1 MRYNMSMKNT
11 PNKHILVG
19 MSPTEIQTLVT
30 EMGEKPFRATQIKK
44 WLYEKGARSIE
55 EMTDL
60 SKNFRAALAE
70 TAVVSPNTTYQV
82 IQANDGTTKFLIEL
96 ADGQKVECVTIVQDN
111 HLTACLSSQ
120 VGCTVGCPFCATGLS
135 GFRRNLSVAEIVDQF
150 LIMQLAVSKGQ
161 VAEFSPH
168 DRISRIVFMGMGEPL
183 LNYDNLLASIQI
195 INKQLGIGLRR
206 ITISTSGIIPKI
218 QALMKEKRDYNLA
231 ISLHSVDH
239 DTRDYLVPINKK
251 YTVKELLAAA
261 RDYANITKR
270 RVTFEYTMLE
280 GRNASVEDARQ
291 LAKAL
296 KGIHCHINLIAYN
309 PVGSKFQAPPRKQIV
324 EFQRVLENEGF
335 PVNIRHNHGQDDMAA
350 CGQLRV
356 YADENPSEKVL
367 RTVPA
372 SV

>member
-1 MRYNMSMKNT
+1 MSMKKSQTN
-11 PNKHILVG
+11 NVLVG
-19 MSPTEIQTLVT
+19 MTPAEIQTLVT

-44 WLYEKGARSIE
+44 WIYEKGARTID

-70 TAVVSPNTTYQV
+70 NAVLSPNTTYQV

-96 ADGQKVECVTIVQDN
+96 ADGQKVECVTIVQNN

-150 LIMQLAVSKGQ
+150 LIMQHAVSKGL

-183 LNYDNLLASIQI
+183 LNYDNLLASIGI
-195 INKQLGIGLRR
+195 LNKQTGIGLRR

-231 ISLHSVDH
+231 ISLHSVNPG
-239 DTRDYLVPINKK
+239 TRDYLVPINKK

-261 RDYANITKR
+261 RDYANVTKR

-280 GRNASVEDARQ
+280 GRNASVEDARE

-309 PVGSKFQAPPRKQIV
+309 PVGSQFQAPPRKHIV
-324 EFQRVLENEGF
+324 DFQRILENEGF
-335 PVNIRHNHGQDDMAA
+335 AVNIRHNHGQDDMAA

-356 YADENPSEKVL
+356 YADNNPTEKEL
-367 RTVPA
+367 RTVPTA
-372 SV
+372 V

>member
-1 MRYNMSMKNT
+1 MSMKKTQKN
-11 PNKHILVG
+11 ILVG
-19 MSPTEIQTLVT
+19 MTPAEIQTLME

-44 WLYEKGARSIE
+44 WIYEKGARSID

-60 SKNFRAALAE
+60 SKHLRAALSDVAM
-70 TAVVSPNTTYQV
+70 VSPHTQYQV

-96 ADGQKVECVTIVQDN
+96 ADGQKVECVTIVQNN

-135 GFRRNLSVAEIVDQF
+135 GFRRNLTVSEIVDQF
-150 LIMQLAVSKGQ
+150 LIMQQAVSKGL
-161 VAEFSPH
+161 VSEFSPH

-183 LNYDNLLASIQI
+183 LNYDNLLASIGI
-195 INKQLGIGLRR
+195 LNKQMGIGLRR

-231 ISLHSVDH
+231 ISLHSVNPG
-239 DTRDYLVPINKK
+239 TRDFLVPINKK

-261 RDYANITKR
+261 RDYANVTKR
-270 RVTFEYTMLE
+270 RITFEYTMLE
-280 GRNASVEDARQ
+280 GRNASIEDARA

-309 PVGSKFQAPPRKQIV
+309 PVGSKFQAPPRKEII
-324 EFQRVLENEGF
+324 EFQRILENEGF

-356 YADENPSEKVL
+356 YAEENPSETIL
-367 RTVPA
+367 RTVPTA
-372 SV
+372 V